1 MTQKQ
6 ALEILK
12 MGYNCYITGAAGSG
26 KTHLLN
32 EYINFLKNKG
42 VEVGVTASTGIAA
55 THIGGSTIH
64 SWSGIGIK
72 DDLTLYDLE
81 DLESKKYIYDRLKNT
96 DVLVIDEISML
107 HHSRLDLVDNV
118 ARRLRRVNAPFGG
131 MQVILCGDFFQLP
144 PVSRMGERESHFSYK
159 SSAWKDLNMRICYLD
174 EQHRQKDQNFLKVLN
189 DIRGNCVSEDTLLI
203 LRERYNKK
211 TIQNIEPTRLH
222 THNINVDS
230 INEAELAKISG
241 QTFVFN
247 MEEKG
252 RKPLLD
258 SLKKSCLA
266 PEILKLKIG
275 AKVIFVKN
283 NAEAGYANGTLG
295 KIIDCKYGHPR
306 VMTVSGKVID
316 VEVATWKIEEEGK
329 TKAVIEQFPIRLAWA
344 ITVHKS
350 QGMSLDAVEVDLS
363 RSFEKGMGY
372 VALSRVRS
380 LEGLNLLGMNDMALC
395 VNDEVLEY
403 DEMFRKRSEIDVKFL
418 ESLDESEI
426 KEKQAKFLEKISP
439 IAGSIK
445 IKKRKVSASDKVK
458 AMIEGGL
465 SIKEIAKLKNVK
477 VDSVISNIEK
487 ILAKDSDFDISKLKA
502 EVPNAKFTKIYS
514 TFKDLYGDNRDF
526 LLSPIKN
533 KLGADYSFEEIRIVR
548 LFVRKIM
555 S

>member
-1 MTQKQ
+1 MTQRE

-32 EYINFLKNKG
+32 KYINFLKSKG

-81 DLESKKYIYDRLKNT
+81 DLESKKYISDRFKNT
-96 DVLVIDEISML
+96 EVLVIDEISML
-107 HHSRLDLVDNV
+107 HHFRLDLVDNV
-118 ARRLRRVNAPFGG
+118 ARSLRRVNAPFGG

-159 SSAWKDLNMRICYLD
+159 SSAWKDLNMKICYLE
-174 EQHRQKDQNFLKVLN
+174 EQHRQKDKDFLKVLN
-189 DIRGNCVSEDTLLI
+189 DIRGNCVDEDTLLI
-203 LRERYNKK
+203 LQGRHNQK
-211 TIQNIEPTRLH
+211 TKQNIEPTRLH
-222 THNINVDS
+222 THNINVDT
-230 INEAELAKISG
+230 INDAELAKISG

-252 RKPLLD
+252 RKPLLE
-258 SLKKSCLA
+258 SLKRSCLA

-283 NAEAGYANGTLG
+283 NPEAGYANGTLG

-306 VMTVSGKVID
+306 VLTTSNKVID
-316 VEVATWKIEEEGK
+316 VEPATWTVEEEGK
-329 TKAVIEQFPIRLAWA
+329 MKAQIQKFPLRLAWA

-403 DEMFRKRSEIDVKFL
+403 DEMFRKRSEIDAKFL
-418 ESLDESEI
+418 KSLDESEI

-439 IAGSIK
+439 APDVIK
-445 IKKRKVSASDKVK
+445 TKKRKVSASDKVK
-458 AMIEGGL
+458 AMLEGGL
-465 SIKEIAKLKNVK
+465 TIKEIAKLKNVK
-477 VDSVISNIEK
+477 VESVISNIEK
-487 ILAKDSDFDISKLKA
+487 IVAKDFDFDISKLKN
-502 EVPNAKFTKIYS
+502 EIPNAKFTKIYS
-514 TFKDLYGDNRDF
+514 TFKELYGDNRDF
-526 LLSPIKN
+526 LLGPVKN
-533 KLGADYSFEEIRIVR
+533 KLGAGYSYEELRLVR
-548 LFVRKIM
+548 LFVKKVL

>member
-12 MGYNCYITGAAGSG
+12 MGYNCYVTGAAGSG

-32 EYINFLKNKG
+32 EYINFLKGKG

-81 DLESKKYIYDRLKNT
+81 DLESKKNIYERLKNT
-96 DVLVIDEISML
+96 QVLVIDEISML
-107 HHSRLDLVDNV
+107 HHFRLDLVDNV

-144 PVSRMGERESHFSYK
+144 PVSRMGERESFFSYK
-159 SSAWKDLNMRICYLD
+159 SSAWKDLNMKICYLE
-174 EQHRQKDQNFLKVLN
+174 EQHRQKDKDFLKVLN
-189 DIRGNCVSEDTLLI
+189 DIRGNCVDEDTLLI
-203 LRERYNKK
+203 LRGRHNQK
-211 TIQNIEPTRLH
+211 TKQNIEPTRLH
-222 THNINVDS
+222 THNINVDT
-230 INEAELAKISG
+230 INDVELAKISG
-241 QTFVFN
+241 QTFIFN

-252 RKPLLD
+252 RRPLVE
-258 SLKKSCLA
+258 SLKRSCLA

-283 NAEAGYANGTLG
+283 NGDAGYANGTLG
-295 KIIDCKYGHPR
+295 KIIGCRYGGPR
-306 VMTVSGKVID
+306 VQTVSGKIID
-316 VEVATWKIEEEGK
+316 VEPATWTIEEEGK
-329 TKAVIEQFPIRLAWA
+329 TKAQIQQFPLRLAWA

-403 DEMFRKRSEIDVKFL
+403 DEMFRKRSEIDAKFL
-418 ESLDESEI
+418 ESLDESE
-426 KEKQAKFLEKISP
+426 KTEKQSKFLEKIIP
-439 IAGSIK
+439 VADFVK
-445 IKKRKVSASDKVK
+445 TKKRKVSTSDKIK
-458 AMIEGGL
+458 AMLEGGL
-465 SIKEIAKLKNVK
+465 TIKEISKMKNIK
-477 VDSVISNIEK
+477 IDTVISNIER
-487 ILAKDSDFDISKLKA
+487 IVARDPMFDISKLKN
-502 EVPNAKFTKIYS
+502 EVSTSKFTKIYS
-514 TFKDLYGDNRDF
+514 IFKEIYGENRDF
-526 LLSPIKN
+526 LLSPVKN
-533 KLGADYSFEEIRIVR
+533 KLGSGYTYEELRIVR
-548 LFVRKIM
+548 LFVKKAL